1 MNGLPSSA
9 RRTWQNDTILGRLG
23 CVITVTDSRH
33 SLFGQRF
40 TVLPERSGRGPAFVV
55 VELPDGRRRSIRISS
70 TDLGH
75 ASTPADKRAPDP
87 PRVSVRTLIPLARHL
102 NTKLSLLAE
111 EVIRDDLSSSSA
123 SRSVS
128 AAVDSGLRAQPAP
141 DSIFPPLA
149 QSVGRDANAAR
160 PAGGATDAA
169 HAADRRRNKKGE
181 RSC

>member
-1 MNGLPSSA
+1 LSSWD
-9 RRTWQNDTILGRLG
+9 RRTSQNDTILERLG
-23 CVITVTDSRH
+23 CVTTVTDSRH

-55 VELPDGRRRSIRISS
+55 VALPDGRRRSIRISC

-75 ASTPADKRAPDP
+75 ASPPVDKRALDP

-102 NTKLSLLAE
+102 NATLSLLVE
-111 EVIRDDLSSSSA
+111 EVIRDDSSSSSA

-128 AAVDSGLRAQPAP
+128 IAVDSGLRIRPAP

-160 PAGGATDAA
+160 PAARATDAA
-169 HAADRRRNKKGE
+169 HAAGRRRNKKGE

>member
-1 MNGLPSSA
+1 MNG
-9 RRTWQNDTILGRLG
+9 RRCSGHRTSQNDTILERLG
-23 CVITVTDSRH
+23 CVTTVTDSRH

-40 TVLPERSGRGPAFVV
+40 TVLPERSGRGLAFVV
-55 VELPDGRRRSIRISS
+55 VALPDGRRRSIRISC

-75 ASTPADKRAPDP
+75 ASPPADKRALDP

-102 NTKLSLLAE
+102 NATLSLLVE
-111 EVIRDDLSSSSA
+111 EVIRDDSSSSSA

-128 AAVDSGLRAQPAP
+128 IAVDSGLRIRPAR
-141 DSIFPPLA
+141 IFPPMA

-160 PAGGATDAA
+160 PAARATDAA
-169 HAADRRRNKKGE
+169 HAAGRRRNKKGE